1 MNNICLVGVKSSENT
16 IRHIAR
22 AFAAANRDVGIARHM
37 PPCYVMMSR
46 LNNVRRHF
54 ATTARSLQD
63 AGRRQTIHCTRPSTM
78 TAWEIERYGST
89 SEMNLSTTTHIP
101 TLRSPDDI
109 LIEVHAASVN
119 PIDTR
124 MLGVFPDAVIAVHAV
139 FGIVDK

>member
-1 MNNICLVGVKSSENT
+1 
-16 IRHIAR
+16 
-22 AFAAANRDVGIARHM
+22 
-37 PPCYVMMSR
+37 
-46 LNNVRRHF
+46 
-54 ATTARSLQD
+54 
-63 AGRRQTIHCTRPSTM
+63 M